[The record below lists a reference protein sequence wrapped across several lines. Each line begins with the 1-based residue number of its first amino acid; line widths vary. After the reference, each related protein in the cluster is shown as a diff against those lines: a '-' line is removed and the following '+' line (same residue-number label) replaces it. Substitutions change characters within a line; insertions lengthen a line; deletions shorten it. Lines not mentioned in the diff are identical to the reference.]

1 MGQLTVYEAI
11 SMMRKLSIKG
21 EEISFSFMSY
31 SESKQDT
38 HGIVE
43 VRRARLRPRS
53 TDYDVENGDILEPYT
68 DLDTLELKRFHIPTL
83 MTFNGKR
90 VTLL

>member
-11 SMMRKLSIKG
+11 SEMRRLSAAG
-21 EEISFSFMSY
+21 QEVSFSFMSY

-38 HGIVE
+38 HSIVE
-43 VRRARLRPRS
+43 VRRARLRARAV
-53 TDYDVENGDILEPYT
+53 DLDMENGELLEPYT
-68 DLDTLELKRFHIPTL
+68 DLDTMELKRFYILTL

-90 VTLL
+90 LKLL